1 MKKCFK
7 KLVVTM
13 MTASL
18 LVSGTHFTAAAAYAA
33 DNNGNEIKIQVLA
46 TSDVH
51 GRFVP
56 YDYAINEEDKS
67 GSLAQIYTAVKELRK
82 ENSNTLL
89 LDVGDTIQD
98 NSSDL
103 FLEDSMHPMLH
114 AMNEMQY
121 DTWTLGNHEFN
132 YGMDVLTKIMK
143 QSKAPV
149 LGGNVY
155 DPQGSPIAE
164 DYKIIEKGGVKVAV
178 IGMVTPNI
186 TRWDATNLKGY
197 KVTNPVEETKKIVEE
212 VKDDVDIII
221 AAQHMG
227 ENNEYEVDNSGAKD
241 LAKACP
247 EIDLIVAAHEHKA
260 VEGVY
265 YNDVLTV
272 ENSSGG
278 QTLAKV
284 DITLKKGADGKYEVD
299 KRESKLIEAKNYEPD
314 ASLVKTLAPYD
325 EKAKEVANTVI
336 GELKGG
342 DLVPEN
348 EIPGIPQ
355 AQLQETAMINLINDV
370 QMHYTNAE
378 VSAAAVFNTS
388 ANMKE
393 GKIKKSDTSLIYKY
407 ANTLYKLEMTGA
419 QLKKYME
426 WSASYYNTYKDG
438 DLTISFN
445 PDIRAYNYDMF
456 SGVNYEV
463 NVSKEPGKRIENLT
477 KKDGSKIKDTD
488 KLIVAVNNYR
498 ANSQLLTYG
507 PIYKEGEALPKLL
520 DIDVRGDIGGV
531 RELIGD
537 YITNVKQGVIK
548 PELSG
553 NWKITG
559 NNWNES
565 LHKEAAQLIKDG
577 KIKLPISDDG
587 RTPNVKAITVDD
599 IKKYVKIADV
609 AFNAN
614 GGKSE
619 FSKLTVLNGE
629 KYGKLPSV
637 ERKGYTFKG
646 WYTKKTGGKKV
657 TKDTKAVFGTLY
669 ARWTK
674 VTKPAK
680 AEIKKLT
687 AKKAA
692 ANITLKELKNV
703 KGYMVYYST
712 DKSFKKDVKKA
723 NTTKA
728 SLTLKGLKS
737 GKTYY
742 IKVKAYKT
750 DSTGSKVYGNASKI
764 SNIKIK

>member
-1 MKKCFK
+1 MRKIFN
-7 KLVVTM
+7 KLVVTVM
-13 MTASL
+13 ATTL
-18 LVSGTHFTAAAAYAA
+18 LVSGSHFTATTAYAA
-33 DNNGNEIKIQVLA
+33 DNNGNEVTIQILA

-51 GRFVP
+51 GRFIP
-56 YDYAINEEDKS
+56 YDYAVNEEDKS
-67 GSLAQIYTAVKELRK
+67 GSLAQISTIVKELRK
-82 ENSNTLL
+82 ENSNTVL

-98 NSSDL
+98 NASDL
-103 FLEDSMHPMLH
+103 FLEDPMHPMIH

-121 DTWTLGNHEFN
+121 DIWTLGNHEFN
-132 YGMDVLTKIMK
+132 YGMDVLAKVMK
-143 QSKAPV
+143 QSKASV

-155 DPQGSPIAE
+155 DPKGNPIAN
-164 DYKIIEKGGVKVAV
+164 DYKIIEKGGVKIAV

-197 KVTNPVEETKKIVEE
+197 KVTNPVEETKKVIDE
-212 VKDDVDIII
+212 VKDEVDLII
-221 AAQHMG
+221 AAEHMG
-227 ENNEYEVDNSGAKD
+227 EENEYETDNSGVKD

-247 EIDLIVAAHEHKA
+247 EIDLIVAAHEHKG

-265 YNDVLTV
+265 HNNVLTV
-272 ENSSGG
+272 ENKSGG

-284 DITLKKGADGKYEVD
+284 DITLKKGADGKFDVE
-299 KRESKLIEAKNYEPD
+299 KKESKLLEASKYEAD
-314 ASLVKTLAPYD
+314 AALVKTLTPYD
-325 EKAKEVANTVI
+325 EKAKADANTVI

-355 AQLQETAMINLINDV
+355 SQLQETAMINLINDV
-370 QMHYTNAE
+370 QMHYTGAD

-407 ANTLYKLEMTGA
+407 ANTLYKLEMTGE

-445 PDIRAYNYDMF
+445 QDIRAYNYDMF

-463 NVSKEPGKRIENLT
+463 NVSKAPGKRIENLT
-477 KKDGSKIKDTD
+477 KKDGTKIKDTD
-488 KLIVAVNNYR
+488 KIIVAVNNYR

-537 YITNVKQGVIK
+537 YITNVKKGVIK

-559 NNWNES
+559 NNWNKE
-565 LHKEAAQLIKDG
+565 LHKEAAKLIKEG
-577 KIKLPISDDG
+577 KVKLPISDDG
-587 RTPNVKAITVDD
+587 RTPNVKSITVND
-599 IKKYVKIADV
+599 IKSFVKLATV
-609 AFNAN
+609 SFSSN
-614 GGKSE
+614 GGKTTA
-619 FSKLTVLNGE
+619 SKLTVLSGE
-629 KYGKLPSV
+629 KYGKLPTV
-637 ERKGYTFKG
+637 TRKGYTFNG

-657 TKDTKAVFGTLY
+657 TKDTKAVTGTLY

-680 AEIKKLT
+680 AEVKKVT
-687 AKKAA
+687 PKKASVSVS
-692 ANITLKELKNV
+692 LKALESV
-703 KGYMVYYST
+703 KGYTVYYST
-712 DKSFKKDVKKA
+712 DKSFKTDAKKA
-723 NTTKA
+723 NTTKT

-742 IKVKAYKT
+742 VKAKAYKT
-750 DSTGSKVYGNASKI
+750 DSTGTKVYGSTSKI
-764 SNIKIK
+764 VKVKVK

>member
-1 MKKCFK
+1 MKKFFN
-7 KLVVTM
+7 KLVVTVM
-13 MTASL
+13 ATSL
-18 LVSGTHFTAAAAYAA
+18 LVSGSHFTAKTAYAA
-33 DNNGNEIKIQVLA
+33 DNNGNEITIQVLA

-56 YDYAINEEDKS
+56 YDYAVNEEDKS
-67 GSLAQIYTAVKELRK
+67 GSYAQISTAVKELRK

-98 NSSDL
+98 NASDL
-103 FLEDSMHPMLH
+103 FLEDSMHPMIH

-132 YGMDVLTKIMK
+132 YGMDILTKIMK

-155 DPQGSPIAE
+155 DPQGNPIAN
-164 DYKIIEKGGVKVAV
+164 DYKIIEKGGVKIAV

-197 KVTNPVEETKKIVEE
+197 KVTNPVEETKKVIAE
-212 VKDDVDIII
+212 VKDDVDLII

-227 ENNEYEVDNSGAKD
+227 EENEYELDNSGVKD

-247 EIDLIVAAHEHKA
+247 EIDLIIAAHEHKG

-272 ENSSGG
+272 ENKSGG

-284 DITLKKGADGKYEVD
+284 DITLKKGTDGKYDVE
-299 KRESKLIEAKNYEPD
+299 KRESKLLEASKYEAD
-314 ASLVKTLAPYD
+314 QDLVKTLAPYD
-325 EKAKEVANTVI
+325 EKAKADANTVI

-355 AQLQETAMINLINDV
+355 SQLQETAMINLINEV
-370 QMHYTNAE
+370 QMYYTGAD
-378 VSAAAVFNTS
+378 VSASAVFNTS

-426 WSASYYNTYKDG
+426 WSTSYYNTYKDG

-445 PDIRAYNYDMF
+445 EDIRAYNYDMF

-477 KKDGSKIKDTD
+477 KKDGTKVKDTD
-488 KLIVAVNNYR
+488 KFIVAVNNYR

-507 PIYKEGEALPKLL
+507 PIYKEGESLPKLL
-520 DIDVRGDIGGV
+520 DIDVKGDIGGV

-537 YITNVKQGVIK
+537 YITNVKKGVIK

-553 NWKITG
+553 NWKLTG
-559 NNWNES
+559 NSWNKS
-565 LHKEAAQLIKDG
+565 LHKEAAKLIKEG
-577 KIKLPISDDG
+577 KVKLPISEDG
-587 RTPNVKAITVDD
+587 RTPNVKSITIND
-599 IKKYVKIADV
+599 IKDFVKIATV
-609 AFNAN
+609 SFNAN
-614 GGKSE
+614 GGKTTN
-619 FSKLTVLNGE
+619 SKLTVLSGE
-629 KYGKLPSV
+629 KYGKLPTATK
-637 ERKGYTFKG
+637 KGYTFKG
-646 WYTKKTGGKKV
+646 WYTKKTAGKKV
-657 TKDTKAVFGTLY
+657 TKDTKAVTGTLY

-680 AEIKKLT
+680 AEIKKVT
-687 AKKAA
+687 GKKAA
-692 ANITLKELKNV
+692 AQITLKELKSV
-703 KGYMVYYST
+703 KGYTVYYST
-712 DKSFKKDVKKA
+712 DKTFKKDVKKTD
-723 NTTKA
+723 TTKT

-742 IKVKAYKT
+742 VKVKAYKV
-750 DSTGSKVYGNASKI
+750 DSTSTKVYGSTSKI
-764 SNIKIK
+764 TKVQVK